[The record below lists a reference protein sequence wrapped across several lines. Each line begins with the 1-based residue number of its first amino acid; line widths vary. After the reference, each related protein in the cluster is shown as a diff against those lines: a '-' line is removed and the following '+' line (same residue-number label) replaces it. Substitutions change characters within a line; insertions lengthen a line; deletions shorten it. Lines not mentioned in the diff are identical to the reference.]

1 MKERPILFNGA
12 MVRAI
17 LAGNKT
23 VTRRPVKGDQI
34 PRLCEGGGD
43 WPWVAVG
50 QHDRRY
56 GFLISAE
63 TEQKCAEQLGV
74 FGACPYGRQGDRL
87 WVRETFMDL
96 RGTGVEHRPDP
107 SGPLQ
112 RYAYAAECPP
122 GSHADMTR
130 KDYGLKWRPS
140 IHMPREAC
148 RILLEVTAV
157 RVERLQAITPEQAEA
172 EGVDGAMCRQ
182 YLETAPSRHE
192 CKAAAIHGFSG
203 LWNATGGD
211 WAANPW
217 VWVVEFQRVQ
227 PEALAA
233 GKAA

>member
-17 LAGNKT
+17 REGRKT
-23 VTRRPVKGDQI
+23 VTRRVMRVQPVLNG
-34 PRLCEGGGD
+34 RLWEVYGAGWSEALQGV
-43 WPWVAVG
+43 PAVPGHSLAAHCPFG
-50 QHDRRY
+50 Q
-56 GFLISAE
+56 
-63 TEQKCAEQLGV
+63 V
-74 FGACPYGRQGDRL
+74 GDRL

-107 SGPLQ
+107 CGPLQ

-157 RVERLQAITPEQAEA
+157 RIERLQAITPEQAEA

-182 YLETAPSRHE
+182 YLEAAPSRHE

-233 GKAA
+233 GEAA